1 MHTEKQIFQSFK
13 HGEKE
18 KWKEV
23 DIDSDEFKHE
33 FKHLFVTLSSMSGSS
48 AAEERVR
55 QRNTDFWH
63 HWNRG
68 NKMRAENRV
77 SWRGLAEVT

>member
-13 HGEKE
+13 HGEKA

-48 AAEERVR
+48 AAEERLR
-55 QRNTDFWH
+55 QKPLIFGTT
-63 HWNRG
+63 G
-68 NKMRAENRV
+68 T
-77 SWRGLAEVT
+77 EVTR